1 MPTLGLFK
9 EFSTHVDQNTQIL
22 TSVPN
27 FPTYDAHLVDALE
40 SEHEDLLELFNKVLQ
55 IAKSDEYSMLQLAIV
70 EFATSFT
77 THIKIEDEQLY
88 GYLKVLA
95 SKKSKVEQRVV
106 AQFAN
111 EMQGIS
117 TSIFDILSQSTHVPF
132 DVDSIDDFILEFE
145 RIGALLTD
153 RIQREEHVLYPI
165 YKNSQKSVKH
175 TQPIQKHINPS

>member
-1 MPTLGLFK
+1 MPTLDLDK
-9 EFSTHVDQNTQIL
+9 EYSPQVDIKAQVPA
-22 TSVPN
+22 SVPN
-27 FPTYDAHLVDALE
+27 FPVYDAHLVDALE

-55 IAKSDEYSMLQLAIV
+55 VAKSDEYSKLQLALV

-77 THIKIEDEQLY
+77 NHIKIEDQQLY

-106 AQFAN
+106 AEFAN
-111 EMQGIS
+111 EMKGIS
-117 TSIFDILSQSTHVPF
+117 TSIFDILSQSTHAPI

-153 RIQREEHVLYPI
+153 RIQREEQVLYPI
-165 YKNSQKSVKH
+165 YKNSQKSV
-175 TQPIQKHINPS
+175 NPS